1 MSRRKIIKKRF
12 PKPDPVYNNYL
23 VSILVSRLIK
33 DGKKTLAQ
41 NIVCDA
47 LDIIAYKTESDPIEV
62 FEQAVKNVTP
72 LVEVKARRFGGAT
85 YQVPMEVT
93 SFRGTNLALR
103 WIVKASRS
111 RTGKTIALK
120 LAAELMD
127 ASKNSGD
134 AMRKKQDPACG
145 NISLPAR
152 RMDSVFFEQI
162 GFALNMYLH
171 NHMTNF

>member
-1 MSRRKIIKKRF
+1 M
-12 PKPDPVYNNYL
+12 

-134 AMRKKQDPACG
+134 AMRKKQDTHKMAEA
-145 NISLPAR
+145 NKA
-152 RMDSVFFEQI
+152 
-162 GFALNMYLH
+162 FAHFRY
-171 NHMTNF
+171 

>member
-1 MSRRKIIKKRF
+1 M
-12 PKPDPVYNNYL
+12 V
-23 VSILVSRLIK
+23 
-33 DGKKTLAQ
+33 KKTLAQ

-134 AMRKKQDPACG
+134 AMRKKQDTHKMAEA
-145 NISLPAR
+145 NKA
-152 RMDSVFFEQI
+152 
-162 GFALNMYLH
+162 FAHFRY
-171 NHMTNF
+171 

>member
-12 PKPDPVYNNYL
+12 PSPDPVYNNYL

-47 LDIIAYKTESDPIEV
+47 LEIIAYKMETDPIEI
-62 FEQAVKNVTP
+62 FERAVKNVTP

-93 SFRGTNLALR
+93 IFRGSNLALR
-103 WIVKASRS
+103 WIVKASRD

-120 LAAELMD
+120 LASELMD
-127 ASKNSGD
+127 AAKSSGD
-134 AMRKKQDPACG
+134 AIRKKQETHKMAEA
-145 NISLPAR
+145 NKA
-152 RMDSVFFEQI
+152 
-162 GFALNMYLH
+162 FAHFRY
-171 NHMTNF
+171 

>member
-33 DGKKTLAQ
+33 DGKKSLAQ

-62 FEQAVKNVTP
+62 FEQAVKNVSP

-134 AMRKKQDPACG
+134 AMRKKQDTHKMAEA
-145 NISLPAR
+145 NKA
-152 RMDSVFFEQI
+152 
-162 GFALNMYLH
+162 FAHFRY
-171 NHMTNF
+171 

>member
-134 AMRKKQDPACG
+134 AMRKNKILIKWPKLIKLLH
-145 NISLPAR
+145 ISVIKITA
-152 RMDSVFFEQI
+152 
-162 GFALNMYLH
+162 YYKK
-171 NHMTNF
+171 

>member
-127 ASKNSGD
+127 ASKIL
-134 AMRKKQDPACG
+134 AMQCEKNKILIKWPKLIKLLHISVIKVTAYYKK
-145 NISLPAR
+145 
-152 RMDSVFFEQI
+152 
-162 GFALNMYLH
+162 
-171 NHMTNF
+171 

>member
-41 NIVCDA
+41 NIVCDE

-134 AMRKKQDPACG
+134 AMRKKQDTHKMAEA
-145 NISLPAR
+145 NKA
-152 RMDSVFFEQI
+152 
-162 GFALNMYLH
+162 FAHFRY
-171 NHMTNF
+171 

>member
-62 FEQAVKNVTP
+62 FEQAVKNVSP

-134 AMRKKQDPACG
+134 AMRKKQDTHKMAEA
-145 NISLPAR
+145 NKA
-152 RMDSVFFEQI
+152 
-162 GFALNMYLH
+162 FAHFRY
-171 NHMTNF
+171 

>member
-134 AMRKKQDPACG
+134 AMRKKQDTHKMAEA
-145 NISLPAR
+145 NKALSL
-152 RMDSVFFEQI
+152 I
-162 GFALNMYLH
+162 H
-171 NHMTNF
+171 I

>member
-134 AMRKKQDPACG
+134 AMRKKQDTHKMAEA
-145 NISLPAR
+145 NKAFSHYR
-152 RMDSVFFEQI
+152 W
-162 GFALNMYLH
+162 
-171 NHMTNF
+171 

>member
-1 MSRRKIIKKRF
+1 M
-12 PKPDPVYNNYL
+12 V
-23 VSILVSRLIK
+23 
-33 DGKKTLAQ
+33 KKTLAQ

-134 AMRKKQDPACG
+134 AMRKKQDTHKMAEA
-145 NISLPAR
+145 NKAFSHFR
-152 RMDSVFFEQI
+152 F
-162 GFALNMYLH
+162 
-171 NHMTNF
+171 

>member
-47 LDIIAYKTESDPIEV
+47 LDIIAYKTESDPIKV

-93 SFRGTNLALR
+93 SFRGTNLSLR
-103 WIVKASRS
+103 WILKASRS

-134 AMRKKQDPACG
+134 AMRKKQDTHKMAEA
-145 NISLPAR
+145 NKA
-152 RMDSVFFEQI
+152 
-162 GFALNMYLH
+162 FAHFRY
-171 NHMTNF
+171 

>member
-134 AMRKKQDPACG
+134 AMRKKQDTHKMACLLYT
-145 NISLPAR
+145 SPSPR
-152 RMDSVFFEQI
+152 D
-162 GFALNMYLH
+162 
-171 NHMTNF
+171 T

>member
-47 LDIIAYKTESDPIEV
+47 LDIIAYKIESDPIEV

-134 AMRKKQDPACG
+134 AMRKKQDTHKMAEA
-145 NISLPAR
+145 NKA
-152 RMDSVFFEQI
+152 
-162 GFALNMYLH
+162 FAHFRY
-171 NHMTNF
+171 

>member
-93 SFRGTNLALR
+93 SFRGTILALR

-134 AMRKKQDPACG
+134 AMRKKQDTHKMAEA
-145 NISLPAR
+145 NKA
-152 RMDSVFFEQI
+152 
-162 GFALNMYLH
+162 FAHFRY
-171 NHMTNF
+171 

>member
-111 RTGKTIALK
+111 GTGKTIALK

-134 AMRKKQDPACG
+134 AMRKKQDTHKMAEA
-145 NISLPAR
+145 NKA
-152 RMDSVFFEQI
+152 
-162 GFALNMYLH
+162 FAHFRY
-171 NHMTNF
+171 

>member
-12 PKPDPVYNNYL
+12 PKPDPVYNSYL

-134 AMRKKQDPACG
+134 AMRKKQDTHKMAEA
-145 NISLPAR
+145 NKA
-152 RMDSVFFEQI
+152 
-162 GFALNMYLH
+162 FAHFRY
-171 NHMTNF
+171 

>member
-12 PKPDPVYNNYL
+12 PKPDPVYNSYL

-47 LDIIAYKTESDPIEV
+47 LDIIAYKTESDPIEI
-62 FEQAVKNVTP
+62 FETAVKNVSP

-127 ASKNSGD
+127 AAKNSGD
-134 AMRKKQDPACG
+134 AMRKKQETHKMAEA
-145 NISLPAR
+145 NKA
-152 RMDSVFFEQI
+152 
-162 GFALNMYLH
+162 FAHFRY
-171 NHMTNF
+171 

>member
-93 SFRGTNLALR
+93 SFRATNLALR

-134 AMRKKQDPACG
+134 AMRKKQDTHKMAEA
-145 NISLPAR
+145 NKA
-152 RMDSVFFEQI
+152 
-162 GFALNMYLH
+162 FAHFRY
-171 NHMTNF
+171 

>member
-12 PKPDPVYNNYL
+12 PKPDPVYNSYL

-33 DGKKTLAQ
+33 DGKKALAQ

-47 LDIIAYKTESDPIEV
+47 LDIIAYKTESDPIEI
-62 FEQAVKNVTP
+62 FERAVKNVSP

-103 WIVKASRS
+103 WIVQAARS

-134 AMRKKQDPACG
+134 AMRKKIDTHKMAEA
-145 NISLPAR
+145 NKAFSHFR
-152 RMDSVFFEQI
+152 F
-162 GFALNMYLH
+162 
-171 NHMTNF
+171 

>member
-1 MSRRKIIKKRF
+1 
-12 PKPDPVYNNYL
+12 L

-62 FEQAVKNVTP
+62 FEQAVKNVSP

-134 AMRKKQDPACG
+134 AMRKKQDTHKMAEA
-145 NISLPAR
+145 NKA
-152 RMDSVFFEQI
+152 
-162 GFALNMYLH
+162 FAHFRY
-171 NHMTNF
+171 

>member
-12 PKPDPVYNNYL
+12 PKPDPVYNSYL

-33 DGKKTLAQ
+33 DGKKALAQ

-47 LDIIAYKTESDPIEV
+47 LDIIAYKTESDPIEI
-62 FEQAVKNVTP
+62 FERAVKNVSP

-103 WIVKASRS
+103 WIVKAARS

-134 AMRKKQDPACG
+134 AMRKK
-145 NISLPAR
+145 
-152 RMDSVFFEQI
+152 
-162 GFALNMYLH
+162 
-171 NHMTNF
+171 

>member
-62 FEQAVKNVTP
+62 FEQAGKNVTP

-134 AMRKKQDPACG
+134 AMRKKQDTHKMAEA
-145 NISLPAR
+145 NKA
-152 RMDSVFFEQI
+152 
-162 GFALNMYLH
+162 FAHFRY
-171 NHMTNF
+171 

>member
-12 PKPDPVYNNYL
+12 PKPDPVYNSYL

-33 DGKKTLAQ
+33 DGKKALAQ

-47 LDIIAYKTESDPIEV
+47 LDIIAYKTESDPIEI
-62 FEQAVKNVTP
+62 FERAVKNVSP

-103 WIVKASRS
+103 WIVKAARS

-134 AMRKKQDPACG
+134 AMRKKIDTHKMAEA
-145 NISLPAR
+145 NKA
-152 RMDSVFFEQI
+152 
-162 GFALNMYLH
+162 FA
-171 NHMTNF
+171 NFRY

>member
-12 PKPDPVYNNYL
+12 PKPDPVYNSYL

-47 LDIIAYKTESDPIEV
+47 LDIIAYKTESDPIEI
-62 FEQAVKNVTP
+62 FERAVKNVSP

-103 WIVKASRS
+103 WIVQAARS

-134 AMRKKQDPACG
+134 AMRKKIDTHKMAEA
-145 NISLPAR
+145 NKA
-152 RMDSVFFEQI
+152 
-162 GFALNMYLH
+162 FAHFRY
-171 NHMTNF
+171 

>member
-12 PKPDPVYNNYL
+12 PKPDPIYNSYL
-23 VSILVSRLIK
+23 VSILVARLIK
-33 DGKKTLAQ
+33 DGKKSLAQ
-41 NIVCDA
+41 NIVNDA
-47 LDIIAYKTESDPIEV
+47 LDIIAYKTESDPIEI
-62 FEQAVKNVTP
+62 FETAVKNVTP

-127 ASKNSGD
+127 AAKNSGD
-134 AMRKKQDPACG
+134 AMRKKQETHKMAEA
-145 NISLPAR
+145 NKA
-152 RMDSVFFEQI
+152 
-162 GFALNMYLH
+162 FAHFRY
-171 NHMTNF
+171 

>member
-62 FEQAVKNVTP
+62 FEQAVKNVSP

-103 WIVKASRS
+103 WIVKASSS

-134 AMRKKQDPACG
+134 AMRKIQDTHKQTRNPSFRC
-145 NISLPAR
+145 S
-152 RMDSVFFEQI
+152 
-162 GFALNMYLH
+162 
-171 NHMTNF
+171 

>member
-134 AMRKKQDPACG
+134 AMRKKQDTLKMAEA
-145 NISLPAR
+145 NKA
-152 RMDSVFFEQI
+152 
-162 GFALNMYLH
+162 FAHFRY
-171 NHMTNF
+171 